1 MNKKIAVLLGGTSA
15 EKKVSLET
23 GKYVAQSLKEQG
35 YKVQKIKVTNNKKNL
50 VKNLK
55 KYKPDFVFNALHG
68 TFGEDGQ
75 VQKLLDKLRLRYS
88 HSGVRASVIA
98 MDKKKAKVVFKKI
111 GVPYPND
118 IGINNINFKKKIKE
132 LPFEFPL
139 VIKPVSEG
147 SSLGVKICKNI
158 NELKNIN

>member
-23 GKYVAQSLKEQG
+23 GKYVAQSLEEQG

-55 KYKPDFVFNALHG
+55 KYKPDIVFNALHG

-75 VQKLLDKLRLRYS
+75 VQKLLNKLRLRYS
-88 HSGVRASVIA
+88 HSGVRASEIA

-118 IGINNINFKKKIKE
+118 IGINNSNFKKKIKE

-158 NELKNIN
+158 N